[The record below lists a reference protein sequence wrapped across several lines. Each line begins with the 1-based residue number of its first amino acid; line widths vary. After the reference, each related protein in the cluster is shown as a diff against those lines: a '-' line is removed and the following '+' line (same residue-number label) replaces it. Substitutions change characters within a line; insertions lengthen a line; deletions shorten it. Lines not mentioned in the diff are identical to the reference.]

1 MGHDTHEHHIT
12 PLRTYYIIFS
22 CLIVLT
28 FVTVGVS
35 YLGLPPSIS
44 IVVAMAVASV
54 KATLVGTWFMHLIHE
69 TKFNILLFLS
79 SIWFIGAFF
88 LFTSID
94 LMSRDRV
101 MKNSGT
107 FEYRQ
112 ERADSVDLDSLRAKP
127 KDKSPE
133 QS

>member
-12 PLRTYYIIFS
+12 PLSTYYLIFG
-22 CLIVLT
+22 CLIFLT

-107 FEYRQ
+107 FEFRQ
-112 ERADSVDLDSLRAKP
+112 DRADSADQSTLSTTTKP
-127 KDKSPE
+127 
-133 QS
+133 

>member
-1 MGHDTHEHHIT
+1 MGVTATLENPRIIGDNTYEVG
-12 PLRTYYIIFS
+12 LRRRN
-22 CLIVLT
+22 LLT
-28 FVTVGVS
+28 R
-35 YLGLPPSIS
+35 

-107 FEYRQ
+107 FEFRQ
-112 ERADSVDLDSLRAKP
+112 DRADSADQSTLSTTTKP
-127 KDKSPE
+127 
-133 QS
+133 